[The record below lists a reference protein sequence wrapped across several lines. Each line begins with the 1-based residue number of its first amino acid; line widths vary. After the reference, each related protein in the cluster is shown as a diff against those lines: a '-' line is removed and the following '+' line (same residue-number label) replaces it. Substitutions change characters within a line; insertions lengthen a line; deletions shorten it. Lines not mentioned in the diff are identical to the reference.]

1 MAKTHVLIVEDESI
15 VAKDLELSLRKLGF
29 AITGVTDNA
38 DKAYSLALKKRPD
51 IILMDIILKN
61 GDSGIEVAKR
71 IKEEIPVP
79 IVYLTANADP
89 ETVELAKSTEPHG
102 YIVKPF
108 KEIDLQTTID
118 MATYKFKK
126 ELERQEEME
135 NGLKLAHTAGGH
147 NKRVFMVKNKS
158 TFIKLDPEDILYV
171 EALKDYVVVNTKD
184 TRYTIHSTMKEIEKK
199 MPTDIYARVH
209 RSYIVQIDAIEKIEY
224 HMITLKGVKKEIP
237 VGGSYREPLKN
248 TLNYL

>member
-61 GDSGIEVAKR
+61 GDSGIEVAKK

-118 MATYKFKK
+118 MATYKFRK

-147 NKRVFMVKNKS
+147 NN
-158 TFIKLDPEDILYV
+158 
-171 EALKDYVVVNTKD
+171 
-184 TRYTIHSTMKEIEKK
+184 
-199 MPTDIYARVH
+199 
-209 RSYIVQIDAIEKIEY
+209 Y
-224 HMITLKGVKKEIP
+224 H
-237 VGGSYREPLKN
+237 
-248 TLNYL
+248 